1 MKMLENLQ
9 DDFDFNYKTLKSAGG
24 MSACC
29 CLFFLC
35 CKWCFE
41 IMRKKIMLNR
51 AQNLFYI
58 LNKGYTVD
66 TVQNYCDW
74 IGPSHHNESLSS
86 VWFEFAF

>member
-1 MKMLENLQ
+1 
-9 DDFDFNYKTLKSAGG
+9 
-24 MSACC
+24 
-29 CLFFLC
+29 
-35 CKWCFE
+35 
-41 IMRKKIMLNR
+41 MRKKIMLNR